1 MKYLFLGLAVIL
13 CAACS
18 NYNLSFNDNTF
29 YTPTSLY
36 LDFSMPDSQLETC
49 LVQHVEDGQIT
60 SARDMTQVNCSYAGI
75 IDLDGLVQF
84 SRIETLSLK
93 GNPLK
98 NIEPLF
104 QLANLRLLD
113 VSETGLSCTDLE
125 RLKDLPLD
133 QVISSSN
140 C

>member
-1 MKYLFLGLAVIL
+1 MKHLSLGLAVIF

-18 NYNLSFNDNTF
+18 NYNLLFNDRAL
-29 YTPTSLY
+29 YSPSSLY
-36 LDFSMPDSQLETC
+36 LKFSMADSNLESC
-49 LVQHVEDGQIT
+49 LVQHVEDNRIT
-60 SARDMTQVNCSYAGI
+60 SPRELIQVNCSYAGI
-75 IDLDGLVQF
+75 SNLEGLIQF

-104 QLANLRLLD
+104 QLANLSLLD
-113 VSETGLSCTDLE
+113 VSDTDLSCSDLQ
-125 RLKDLPLD
+125 RLEDLPLD
-133 QVISSSN
+133 QVISSDD

>member
-1 MKYLFLGLAVIL
+1 MKYLSLGLIVIF

-29 YTPTSLY
+29 YTPASLY
-36 LDFSMPDSQLETC
+36 LGFTLTDSQLETC
-49 LVQHVEDGQIT
+49 LVQHIEDGQIT
-60 SARDMTQVNCSYAGI
+60 SARDVTEVNCSYAGI
-75 IDLDGLVQF
+75 TDLDGLVQF

-93 GNPLK
+93 GNPLG

-104 QLANLRLLD
+104 QLVNMRLLD
-113 VSETGLSCTDLE
+113 VSETDLSCTDLK
-125 RLKDLPLD
+125 RLEDLPLD
-133 QVISSSN
+133 QVISSGD